1 MVLVRDTLKPVRK
14 EAYKTMKNRDQK
26 VQEILSK
33 ANAQWDEIE
42 QEISNRPRVIET
54 NRKSKS
60 LVRTPDDVDFEMKDG
75 NTTYEVVSHFNS
87 DGDEYFINQI
97 IRKLGY
103 KY

>member
-1 MVLVRDTLKPVRK
+1 MTVR
-14 EAYKTMKNRDQK
+14 E
-26 VQEILSK
+26 QEIQEIMEKVNENWS
-33 ANAQWDEIE
+33 EIE
-42 QEISNRPRVIET
+42 KEISNRPKLIET

-87 DGDEYFINQI
+87 DGDEYFVNQI

-103 KY
+103 K

>member
-1 MVLVRDTLKPVRK
+1 MTNK
-14 EAYKTMKNRDQK
+14 EKELQK
-26 VQEILSK
+26 IISK
-33 ANAQWDEIE
+33 ANENWSEIE
-42 QEISNRPRVIET
+42 NKILNRPKLIET

-60 LVRTPDDVDFEMKDG
+60 LTRIPNDVDFEMKDG

-103 KY
+103 K

>member
-1 MVLVRDTLKPVRK
+1 MI
-14 EAYKTMKNRDQK
+14 NREQQ

-33 ANAQWDEIE
+33 ANEQWDEIE
-42 QEISNRPRVIET
+42 KEISNRPRLIET

-60 LVRTPDDVDFEMKDG
+60 LTRIPDDADFEMKDG

-87 DGDEYFINQI
+87 NVEEYFINQI

-103 KY
+103 K

>member
-1 MVLVRDTLKPVRK
+1 MKRK
-14 EAYKTMKNRDQK
+14 EQE

-33 ANAQWDEIE
+33 ANENWSEIE
-42 QEISNRPRVIET
+42 KEISNRTTLIET

-75 NTTYEVVSHFNS
+75 NTTYEIVSHFNS
-87 DGDEYFINQI
+87 DGDEYFLNQI

-103 KY
+103 K

>member
-1 MVLVRDTLKPVRK
+1 MTSK
-14 EAYKTMKNRDQK
+14 EQE

-33 ANAQWDEIE
+33 ANEQWDEIE
-42 QEISNRPRVIET
+42 KEISNRPKLIET

-75 NTTYEVVSHFNS
+75 NTTYEVVSHFS
-87 DGDEYFINQI
+87 LDGNEYFINQI

>member
-1 MVLVRDTLKPVRK
+1 MID
-14 EAYKTMKNRDQK
+14 KTQK

-33 ANAQWDEIE
+33 ANEQWDEIE
-42 QEISNRPRVIET
+42 KEISNRPRLIET

-60 LVRTPDDVDFEMKDG
+60 LSCIPDDADFEMKDG

-87 DGDEYFINQI
+87 DGDEYFLNQI

-103 KY
+103 K

>member
-1 MVLVRDTLKPVRK
+1 MN
-14 EAYKTMKNRDQK
+14 NREQQ
-26 VQEILSK
+26 VQEILSE
-33 ANAQWDEIE
+33 ANEQWDEFE
-42 QEISNRPRVIET
+42 KEISSRPRLIET

-87 DGDEYFINQI
+87 DGDEYFLNQI

>member
-1 MVLVRDTLKPVRK
+1 MTVR
-14 EAYKTMKNRDQK
+14 EQE
-26 VQEILSK
+26 VQEIMK
-33 ANAQWDEIE
+33 KVNENWNEFE
-42 QEISNRPRVIET
+42 KEISNRPRLIET

-87 DGDEYFINQI
+87 NGEEYFLNQI

-103 KY
+103 K

>member
-1 MVLVRDTLKPVRK
+1 MT
-14 EAYKTMKNRDQK
+14 NREQE

-33 ANAQWDEIE
+33 ANENWSEIE
-42 QEISNRPRVIET
+42 KEISNRPKLIET

-60 LVRTPDDVDFEMKDG
+60 LTRIPDDVDFEMKDG
-75 NTTYEVVSHFNS
+75 NTTYEVVSYFNS

-103 KY
+103 K

>member
-1 MVLVRDTLKPVRK
+1 MINRNQEAK
-14 EAYKTMKNRDQK
+14 EIM
-26 VQEILSK
+26 EK
-33 ANAQWDEIE
+33 ANENWSEIE
-42 QEISNRPRVIET
+42 KEISSRPKLIET

-60 LVRTPDDVDFEMKDG
+60 LTRIPDDVDFEMKDG

-87 DGDEYFINQI
+87 DGNDYFMNQI

>member
-1 MVLVRDTLKPVRK
+1 MN
-14 EAYKTMKNRDQK
+14 NREQK

-33 ANAQWDEIE
+33 ANEQWDEIE
-42 QEISNRPRVIET
+42 KEISNRPRLIEI

-60 LVRTPDDVDFEMKDG
+60 LTRVPNDVDFEMKDG

-87 DGDEYFINQI
+87 NGDEYFLNQI

>member
-1 MVLVRDTLKPVRK
+1 MIDRT
-14 EAYKTMKNRDQK
+14 QK
-26 VQEILSK
+26 VHEILSK
-33 ANAQWDEIE
+33 ANEEWDEIE
-42 QEISNRPRVIET
+42 KEISSRPRLIET
-54 NRKSKS
+54 NRKSKF

-87 DGDEYFINQI
+87 DGDEYFLNQI